1 MCRADSFRSFCHLK
15 TASQVNH
22 MTIEEL
28 ELKFKEFLKLR
39 SAFSKNTKREK
50 IVVAN
55 IDLWRSMRYLDSSLP
70 EENPPLHKS

>member
-1 MCRADSFRSFCHLK
+1 
-15 TASQVNH
+15 

-28 ELKFKEFLKLR
+28 ELKFKEFLKFR
-39 SAFSKNTKREK
+39 SAFSKKTKREK

-70 EENPPLHKS
+70 EENPPLHKT